1 MMKSI
6 ASENADSDQDEVLSS
21 NQIEQDAKQNKKLK
35 NDMPPSL
42 SNHNTQSVD
51 DQTGSR
57 DSLKIIQESRRS
69 SFLISNTRKLQILKQ
84 IHLMTPEELYEIC
97 LQILQKSSAERNH
110 FDLQILQ
117 KTFQSIEFFQKFEEQ
132 SGSHSLL
139 NLYKMLKLETY
150 DIHDLVIQQGT
161 RGDRFFI
168 ILQGSVGVFIK
179 PATIYSQQPSNT
191 QILNSQATSLSK
203 EVNKTINQFQQ
214 SPTQSLS
221 TNNANINFT
230 QASRNAPSP
239 FVRQQ
244 SPAESVKNNT
254 IDQTCISLSNQ
265 AGLNRNRNNSN
276 DNHLNNQSINI
287 PTFSNITSDTVLQDN
302 HGQSLHQQVEK
313 RPQSQLKKDVENNSG
328 IKQQQSDQIPQI
340 RNSNVHQSKSISNKT
355 ADKKLKNLTT
365 DQSHIQKSEM
375 SIPLNLQDVFN
386 DDSIKID
393 IQKTTQSKN
402 QIQSDLKKQNSINAP
417 IPKPSFM
424 FQDNQSLT
432 FLNIL
437 KNEKERAI
445 FPPHEQKYWINVNQ
459 LKAGQSFGEL
469 ALLNDAPRMA
479 NVVCNSICH
488 FAVLNKNH
496 FKEAI
501 ASIESQKIKGYIQFL
516 LQVPGFDK
524 ISRRALN
531 MIVYSFDIKTFTFR
545 DKIFKEKQK
554 ADHLYIVKDGEFC
567 LQTSVDYQPP
577 KDPARYNY
585 EEFNKK
591 YKPANQN
598 KAVRK
603 IQLAVLSKGELFG
616 DYEVFSEIPHCMDAI
631 CISQKGEVFCIS
643 IQNLINRCEI
653 LNEREL
659 LANLKQ
665 NSQAKY
671 GIHEKMLKYFHGT
684 SSSFQSILVNNQ
696 KLIADQRNTDCVN
709 VSRSQS
715 NSRQNLKTAKIIP
728 NKLISS
734 QNKSKNSNQQLSKEC
749 LYEPLFITANQQP
762 QPRGK
767 SAPSSARN
775 RNLLKT
781 TYNNLINES
790 ASKQE
795 SQQTE
800 TNRSSQ
806 NDGNSYFQ
814 RFSDKV
820 LEFSTIEKKNQLCS
834 QNSKKLDCNDNDTTY
849 DITWHSQ
856 ERIQSRQVPKINMSF
871 IKQNQTPKN
880 YLNSSLNRPL
890 SSERSNFNSSVR
902 NKANANNT
910 PFFQH
915 DNSFIQIQNQSVANS
930 PRGKTA
936 YNENFRIH
944 DLSKSQLL
952 KQNKRLSYSRNANK
966 IIDKSTYDIANI
978 SQQIEESEINLTTK
992 LKNIAATSVVRKQIQ
1007 LCCSDNV
1014 NFEKDLKSEQMIK
1027 AKKQILN
1034 QLNNQ
1039 AQKQLKQ
1046 LYQSVDLQQ
1055 NQVQN
1060 SSTLQNSLDSN
1071 KAIDQS
1077 FKPSLAFSKLQINQH
1092 IDYNETRKQ
1101 VLRKMRKF
1109 KQINYLNELKKSKID
1124 QEKINNEYSKINVIK
1139 SKGYIVINPHA
1150 FINFVN
1156 IS

>member
-6 ASENADSDQDEVLSS
+6 ASENAESDLDEVLSNS
-21 NQIEQDAKQNKKLK
+21 QIEQDTKQSKQKKREHA
-35 NDMPPSL
+35 PSL

-51 DQTGSR
+51 DQTGSL
-57 DSLKIIQESRRS
+57 DSLKIIQESKRS

-84 IHLMTPEELYEIC
+84 IHLMNPEELYEVC

-132 SGSHSLL
+132 SGSNALL

-179 PATIYSQQPSNT
+179 PATTNSQLPSNT
-191 QILNSQATSLSK
+191 QILNSQVTSLSK
-203 EVNKTINQFQQ
+203 EANKTNNQFQQ
-214 SPTQSLS
+214 SPTQSHS
-221 TNNANINFT
+221 TNNANLNFT

-239 FVRQQ
+239 FARQQ
-244 SPAESVKNNT
+244 SPVESVKNNT
-254 IDQTCISLSNQ
+254 IHQTCISLNNQ
-265 AGLNRNRNNSN
+265 GVINRNRNDSN
-276 DNHLNNQSINI
+276 DNPLNNQSINI

-302 HGQSLHQQVEK
+302 HGQSLHQQAE
-313 RPQSQLKKDVENNSG
+313 RRAQSQLKKEGENNSG
-328 IKQQQSDQIPQI
+328 NKQQQPDQMSQLK
-340 RNSNVHQSKSISNKT
+340 NSNSNKT
-355 ADKKLKNLTT
+355 TVKRKKNIAT
-365 DQSHIQKSEM
+365 DQSQRQKSEF
-375 SIPLNLQDVFN
+375 SIPLNLQDEFN

-393 IQKTTQSKN
+393 NQKISQSKD
-402 QIQSDLKKQNSINAP
+402 QSRQDLTKQNSNIVQM
-417 IPKPSFM
+417 PKPSFV
-424 FQDNQSLT
+424 FQDNQSQA
-432 FLNIL
+432 FLSIL
-437 KNEKERAI
+437 KNKNEQERTI

-488 FAVLNKNH
+488 FAVLNKKD

-516 LQVPGFDK
+516 QQVPGFDK

-531 MIVYSFDIKTFTFR
+531 MIIYSFDIKTFTFR

-585 EEFNKK
+585 EEFNRK
-591 YKPANQN
+591 YRPANQN
-598 KAVRK
+598 KAIRK

-616 DYEVFSEIPHCMDAI
+616 DYEVFSEIPRCMDAI
-631 CISQKGEVFCIS
+631 CNSQKGEVFCIS

-653 LNEREL
+653 LNERDL
-659 LANLKQ
+659 LVNLKQ
-665 NSQAKY
+665 NSQAKH

-715 NSRQNLKTAKIIP
+715 NSRQNIKTAKIVP
-728 NKLISS
+728 NKLISV
-734 QNKSKNSNQQLSKEC
+734 QNKSKNSNEQLPKEY
-749 LYEPLFITANQQP
+749 LYEPLFITANQQN
-762 QPRGK
+762 QPRGM
-767 SAPSSARN
+767 SAPSSTRN

-781 TYNNLINES
+781 TYNNLIDEQL
-790 ASKQE
+790 SKQD

-800 TNRSSQ
+800 TNRSST
-806 NDGNSYFQ
+806 NDANSYFQ

-820 LEFSTIEKKNQLCS
+820 LEFSTIDKKSQLCS
-834 QNSKKLDCNDNDTTY
+834 QNSKKIDCNDNDTTY
-849 DITWHSQ
+849 NITQNSQ
-856 ERIQSRQVPKINMSF
+856 ERLQSRQVPKINMQY

-880 YLNSSLNRPL
+880 YLNQSLNRPL

-902 NKANANNT
+902 NKN
-910 PFFQH
+910 
-915 DNSFIQIQNQSVANS
+915 NSFIQIQNQSVANS
-930 PRGKTA
+930 PRGKISC
-936 YNENFRIH
+936 NENFRIT

-952 KQNKRLSYSRNANK
+952 KQNKRLSYSKNTSR
-966 IIDKSTYDIANI
+966 IIDKSTENI
-978 SQQIEESEINLTTK
+978 VNVSQQIEESEINLTAK

-1007 LCCSDNV
+1007 LSCSDNV

-1027 AKKQILN
+1027 AKKQILS

-1060 SSTLQNSLDSN
+1060 SSSIQNSFDNN

-1124 QEKINNEYSKINVIK
+1124 QDKINSEYSKINTIK
-1139 SKGYIVINPHA
+1139 SKGYVVINPHA

>member
-6 ASENADSDQDEVLSS
+6 ASENADSDQDDVLSS
-21 NQIEQDAKQNKKLK
+21 NQIEQDTKQSKKQK
-35 NDMPPSL
+35 NEIAPSI
-42 SNHNTQSVD
+42 SNHNTQSID

-57 DSLKIIQESRRS
+57 DSLKIIQESKRS

-84 IHLMTPEELYEIC
+84 IHLMTPEELYEVC

-132 SGSHSLL
+132 SGSNALL

-179 PATIYSQQPSNT
+179 PATTYSQQPSNT
-191 QILNSQATSLSK
+191 QIINSQVTILSK
-203 EVNKTINQFQQ
+203 EANKTSNQFQQ
-214 SPTQSLS
+214 SPSQSHS
-221 TNNANINFT
+221 TNNQNLNFT

-239 FVRQQ
+239 FLRQQ
-244 SPAESVKNNT
+244 SPAESVKHNT

-265 AGLNRNRNNSN
+265 PGINRNRNDSN

-302 HGQSLHQQVEK
+302 QGSILHQQVEK
-313 RPQSQLKKDVENNSG
+313 RAQSQLKKEGENSCI
-328 IKQQQSDQIPQI
+328 IKQSDQISQI
-340 RNSNVHQSKSISNKT
+340 RNSNFNQSKSISNKT
-355 ADKKLKNLTT
+355 TDKKQKNLVTE
-365 DQSHIQKSEM
+365 QSHRQKSEI
-375 SIPLNLQDVFN
+375 SIPLNLQDEFN
-386 DDSIKID
+386 DDSIKIEN
-393 IQKTTQSKN
+393 QKTAQSKD
-402 QIQSDLKKQNSINAP
+402 QIQQVLKMQNSVNAP
-417 IPKPSFM
+417 MMPKPSFM
-424 FQDNQSLT
+424 FQDNQSQT

-437 KNEKERAI
+437 KNKNEKERAI
-445 FPPHEQKYWINVNQ
+445 FPPHEQKYWTNVNQ

-479 NVVCNSICH
+479 NVVCNSVCH
-488 FAVLNKNH
+488 FAVLNKKD

-616 DYEVFSEIPHCMDAI
+616 DYEVFSEIPRCMDAI
-631 CISQKGEVFCIS
+631 CNSQKGEVFCIS

-665 NSQAKY
+665 NSQAKH

-715 NSRQNLKTAKIIP
+715 NSRQNIKTTKIIP
-728 NKLISS
+728 NKPISI
-734 QNKSKNSNQQLSKEC
+734 QDKNKNSNEQLPKEQ
-749 LYEPLFITANQQP
+749 LYEPLFVTANLQT

-775 RNLLKT
+775 RNLLKAV
-781 TYNNLINES
+781 YNNLVDEPS
-790 ASKQE
+790 SKQE
-795 SQQTE
+795 SEQTQ
-800 TNRSSQ
+800 TNKSSA
-806 NDGNSYFQ
+806 NGANSYFQ

-820 LEFSTIEKKNQLCS
+820 LEFSTIDKKSQLCT

-849 DITWHSQ
+849 NITQQSQ
-856 ERIQSRQVPKINMSF
+856 ERMQSRQVPKINMSF
-871 IKQNQTPKN
+871 IKSNQTPKN
-880 YLNSSLNRPL
+880 YLNQNLNRPL

-902 NKANANNT
+902 NRANPNNT
-910 PFFQH
+910 PFFQQ

-930 PRGKTA
+930 PRGKTPH
-936 YNENFRIH
+936 NESFRIH
-944 DLSKSQLL
+944 DLSKSQQL

-966 IIDKSTYDIANI
+966 IIDKSTDDI
-978 SQQIEESEINLTTK
+978 SQQNEESEINLTTK

-1007 LCCSDNV
+1007 LSCSDNV

-1027 AKKQILN
+1027 AKKQILS

-1060 SSTLQNSLDSN
+1060 SSMLQNSLDNN

-1124 QEKINNEYSKINVIK
+1124 QDKINSDYSKINTIK
-1139 SKGYIVINPHA
+1139 SKGYVVINPHA

-1156 IS
+1156 IN